1 MNVILGNLGMKSARI
16 VKPNVPLEVQELE
29 TPRPKGPQVL
39 IKVESSGVCHSDI
52 HLWEGGYEV
61 LPSHPLQIR
70 RCQHLSDALVSQV
83 NYLCPRIDCKC
94 LHCILNN

>member
-1 MNVILGNLGMKSARI
+1 MKSLLDIKPRTTRRAFRQHLFLCYPTEMNVILGNLGMKSARI

-61 LPSHPLQIR
+61 LPSHPLQI
-70 RCQHLSDALVSQV
+70 
-83 NYLCPRIDCKC
+83 
-94 LHCILNN
+94 